1 MKSIEGIWTLM
12 QASACDAQGERLASL
27 RRTLRRR
34 GRPKGAWAQTRLLS
48 VSRRI
53 TAIGSFGIS
62 GHAPSCTASFC
73 CIGHR
78 GSGLSVVVQMLGA
91 LCGGPVISPG
101 TVDMAYFVIVIDP
114 KIFLPDG
121 EYPVRVNELADEIC
135 SARPIDPHNP
145 VRMPFARS
153 AQLRRQNL
161 KSGDIEVPDVV
172 HAGLVR
178 MLNS

>member
-1 MKSIEGIWTLM
+1 MH
-12 QASACDAQGERLASL
+12 GELL
-27 RRTLRRR
+27 LHRRTGEPLPEGVALDSNGQPTRD
-34 GRPKGAWAQTRLLS
+34 PVAALAGAIKTW
-48 VSRRI
+48 
-53 TAIGSFGIS
+53 G
-62 GHAPSCTASFC
+62 
-73 CIGHR
+73 GHR

-121 EYPVRVNELADEIC
+121 DYPARVTDLADQIC
-135 SARPIDPHNP
+135 SARPIDPQQP

-161 KSGDIEVPDVV
+161 ASGVIEVPDVV
-172 HAGLVR
+172 YEGLVKLR
-178 MLNS
+178 QS